1 MSGWSTGP
9 FALGSGN
16 HGASSMSHV
25 PVRVFERQ
33 RRWLFAQGREL
44 ALPAMM
50 ALGLAHS
57 LRPVGAF
64 LISEWDWAT
73 TLLVAGATALAVLA
87 RRAGRPGVALGV
99 ACATCA
105 CPSLDAAVHAYGFTS
120 PNPYGDE
127 AASTLL
133 ATGPLLLWVC
143 AALAAASTPRGVPWA
158 AGLVL
163 FADHRSGSVAVSF
176 ALVCISTVID
186 GDGDRRISVA
196 ERLSLFA
203 VGLLASFALLGLT
216 QDAAATV
223 APSLDLYLRHWS
235 PDDPS
240 ERAVRMVAEL
250 ATVSGACGFLRG
262 RTWGALTLGAFGL
275 GMAGCARWFRG
286 PMWGG
291 GCVAH
296 CHVLYDDEGWFVLAL
311 VLIALAPWMLPIT
324 RAFVVAVRGAG
335 SKVSRSE

>member
-1 MSGWSTGP
+1 MSGWSTGL

-44 ALPAMM
+44 ALPAAM
-50 ALGLAHS
+50 ALGLA
-57 LRPVGAF
+57 LLLQPAGTF
-64 LISEWDWAT
+64 LISEWDRAT
-73 TLLVAGATALAVLA
+73 TLLVVGAMVFALLA

-105 CPSLDAAVHAYGFTS
+105 CPSLEAAIHTYGFTS
-120 PNPYGDE
+120 PSRYGDE

-176 ALVCISTVID
+176 ALVCVSTVID

-203 VGLLASFALLGLT
+203 VGLLASFAVLGLT
-216 QDAAATV
+216 QDAAATI

-262 RTWGALTLGAFGL
+262 RTWGALTLGAFGMA
-275 GMAGCARWFRG
+275 MAGCARWFRG

-291 GCVAH
+291 GCLAYSH
-296 CHVLYDDEGWFVLAL
+296 ALYGEGWFVVAL

-324 RAFVVAVRGAG
+324 RALLRGG
-335 SKVSRSE
+335 SSNAWRSG